1 MIKKQQKLQISDL
14 WLVCWLYKNRRC
26 KASFTKYNIFQTF
39 PKHFPSWMGIP
50 LGNSPF
56 DRTENALILAEVKSP
71 VSREIWRSVALAVFR
86 RIVVEYASYY
96 GQNRNYNFYPPK
108 KRFSACLQGQRCAYF
123 SAFSRWVVLACI
135 FQKNRFGKSSDLCL
149 TVNSFYF
156 VRNGHKIKYPN
167 DIMILKNAQIRQ
179 NINFKTCKGIM
190 TRW

>member
-108 KRFSACLQGQRCAYF
+108 NGFPLAYRVRGVLISLHFPDESCWHAYF
-123 SAFSRWVVLACI
+123 KRTGLGSPPIYAW
-135 FQKNRFGKSSDLCL
+135 Q
-149 TVNSFYF
+149 
-156 VRNGHKIKYPN
+156 
-167 DIMILKNAQIRQ
+167 
-179 NINFKTCKGIM
+179 
-190 TRW
+190 